1 MIRFIAGDTHRHLS
15 TSGKRHS
22 TTTWDRGLSMRYR
35 GRRSSGARAIG
46 AVVARF
52 VHTEEV
58 TGSNPVSPTPV
69 SAPICSTGRPAS
81 ESTETNECHN
91 FAGSTP
97 ACAHQRCCGN
107 FLRLSTPT
115 SRAGLSGPGG

>member
-58 TGSNPVSPTPV
+58 TGSNPVSPTV
-69 SAPICSTGRPAS
+69 
-81 ESTETNECHN
+81 ETLVR
-91 FAGSTP
+91 AW
-97 ACAHQRCCGN
+97 
-107 FLRLSTPT
+107 FLIARVTV
-115 SRAGLSGPGG
+115 GPR